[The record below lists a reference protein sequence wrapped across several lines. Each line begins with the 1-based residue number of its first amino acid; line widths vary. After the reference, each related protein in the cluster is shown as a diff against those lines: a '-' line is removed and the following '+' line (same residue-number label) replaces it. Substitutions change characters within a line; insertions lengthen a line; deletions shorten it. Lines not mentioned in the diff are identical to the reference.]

1 MYDTKW
7 SDEYL
12 KLGENKPNGSIDH
25 DHQCRCPGCYVD
37 ESVYEDVQQL
47 DTALVPSEE
56 GFFVGQQVYERDTL
70 APGIITAIDEDGI
83 AEVLFTNGST
93 DGIAEVLFTNGSTDG
108 IAEVLFTNGST
119 DGINLEHLTISA
131 AEYCECGL
139 LFGEG
144 EHVCSTE
151 RWCVDGTTK

>member
-93 DGIAEVLFTNGSTDG
+93 DGI
-108 IAEVLFTNGST
+108 
-119 DGINLEHLTISA
+119 NLEHLTISA